1 MTYHHSNRLIAHWPE
16 ATDKLTL
23 GGRFVGV
30 IIAQHLNEQT
40 NSYPISSATITRYT
54 GLSRST
60 IDKAVSQL
68 EALGLFSVV
77 RASQRKPRAF
87 QLLIEC
93 PAECDRLEIHNT
105 KTELEVLKRRPP
117 KRDNPTL
124 DNQLRLNNASE
135 LPENNASELPNLSAT
150 NRELNKQLI
159 KIDDYEEFFKET
171 LVSKKEQTNL
181 LDKYPLELSQLIKT
195 LKELEQEQLIV
206 RDHDLLKRAF
216 TDEPERVLGQ
226 AQAIAAKGQD
236 PRSYLR
242 GAIRKYPLSLIP
254 KEKAQELLTLR
265 ITSSNS
271 KRLKEQPEDTTE
283 NWKEAYENQGLMW
296 QQFSSSPE
304 HIERVRHQYET
315 IRENNS
321 DLVPWDFIWG
331 SGPDYAAFMVRTQ
344 SHQQL
349 SITAARIASEAAELG
364 VDLTRAKTV
373 TQAIEALE
381 AQTPAVQKLSIE
393 TP

>member
-1 MTYHHSNRLIAHWPE
+1 
-16 ATDKLTL
+16 
-23 GGRFVGV
+23 
-30 IIAQHLNEQT
+30 
-40 NSYPISSATITRYT
+40 
-54 GLSRST
+54 
-60 IDKAVSQL
+60 
-68 EALGLFSVV
+68 
-77 RASQRKPRAF
+77 
-87 QLLIEC
+87 
-93 PAECDRLEIHNT
+93 
-105 KTELEVLKRRPP
+105 
-117 KRDNPTL
+117 
-124 DNQLRLNNASE
+124 
-135 LPENNASELPNLSAT
+135 LPNLSAT
-150 NRELNKQLI
+150 NRDLNKQLI

-206 RDHDLLKRAF
+206 KDHDLLKRAF

-236 PRSYLR
+236 PKSYLK

-271 KRLKEQPEDTTE
+271 KRLKEQLED
-283 NWKEAYENQGLMW
+283 NWQTDYDNQNLIW

-304 HIERVRHQYET
+304 HIERVRNQYEA

-344 SHQQL
+344 SQQKL

-381 AQTPAVQKLSIE
+381 AQAPAVQKLSIE